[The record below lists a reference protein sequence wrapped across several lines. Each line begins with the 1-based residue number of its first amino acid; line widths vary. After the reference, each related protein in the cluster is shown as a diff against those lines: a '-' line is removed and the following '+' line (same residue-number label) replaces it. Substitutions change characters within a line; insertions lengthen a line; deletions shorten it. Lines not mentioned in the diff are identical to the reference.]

1 MNLTACIILAGGPG
15 KRMGSDDTPKV
26 CFPVGGMPAIVRAID
41 AYKQGGL
48 ERFIVVVGYMAEQ
61 VMATVAAPHPEV
73 SFVYQARAMG
83 TGQAASV
90 AVEALA
96 SECYSGTVVVA
107 VGDMLTVPSLVRQV
121 LATSDNT
128 ASDAVLTAL
137 PKVSRPSAG
146 RVVLDLDGNITGIV
160 ELPDIIRA
168 RDTGEGL
175 VVGNETLAAD
185 VVEERSETVNA
196 SLYAFEFTAL
206 REALR
211 QIRSDNAQ
219 SELYL
224 TDVVEILAR
233 RGTVEAVTANDATDL
248 MSFNT
253 PEELARVSE
262 VFGH

>member
-1 MNLTACIILAGGPG
+1 
-15 KRMGSDDTPKV
+15 
-26 CFPVGGMPAIVRAID
+26 
-41 AYKQGGL
+41 
-48 ERFIVVVGYMAEQ
+48 
-61 VMATVAAPHPEV
+61 
-73 SFVYQARAMG
+73 MG
-83 TGQAASV
+83 TGHAAFV
-90 AVEALA
+90 AVETLA
-96 SECYSGTVVVA
+96 SEGYRGTVVVA
-107 VGDMLTVPSLVRQV
+107 GGDMLTVPSLVRQV
-121 LATSDNT
+121 LATADNT
-128 ASDAVLTAL
+128 VSDAVLTTL

-146 RVVLDLDGNITGIV
+146 RVVLNRDGNIAGIV

-175 VVGNETLAAD
+175 VVGDETLAAD
-185 VVEERSETVNA
+185 VVEERSDTVNA

-233 RGTVEAVTANDATDL
+233 KGTVEAVTTNAATAL

-262 VFGH
+262 EFGH